1 MLDRVLLVVQGW
13 DSQNLLAVRIQVGQ
27 GCYFL
32 VARILLVVLNRVV
45 EVVRILLVVPN
56 RVVGVHR
63 LTILRVAVGFLLRS
77 N

>member
-1 MLDRVLLVVQGW
+1 MLDRVLQVAQGW
-13 DSQNLLAVRIQVGQ
+13 DSQNPLAVRIQVVP

-32 VARILLVVLNRVV
+32 VVRILLVVLNRVV

-63 LTILRVAVGFLLRS
+63 LTILRVAVSFLLCS